1 MATLF
6 KYFKKQSLPTSNK
19 AELRDAAM
27 TILELLENKQY
38 QYQILGSSHYLDSA
52 LLFPITVSLLHSTLI
67 IYGLLLAG

>member
-6 KYFKKQSLPTSNK
+6 KYFKKQLLPTSNE
-19 AELRDAAM
+19 AELQNAAM

-38 QYQILGSSHYLDSA
+38 QYQILGSSHYLNSA
-52 LLFPITVSLLHSTLI
+52 LIFPITVSLLRSTLT